1 MMGLSIPILGM
12 LLGLVAIVGW
22 IITET
27 MKIKHGYPIEDDEG
41 NLIHKSKPEDV
52 AEIKQLTAE
61 NRELQD
67 RLEKISNRVETL
79 ERIATDKPARLAAE
93 IDALADLSSDR
104 TKEQT
109 K

>member
-1 MMGLSIPILGM
+1 MGISIPILGM

-41 NLIHKSKPEDV
+41 NLIHKSKPEDL

-61 NRELQD
+61 NRELMS
-67 RLEKISNRVETL
+67 RLEKISERVETL

-93 IDALADLSSDR
+93 IDALADLLSDSS
-104 TKEQT
+104 KE
-109 K
+109 KSR

>member
-1 MMGLSIPILGM
+1 M

-22 IITET
+22 IFLDY
-27 MKIKHGYPIEDDEG
+27 MKIKNGYPLSDDDG
-41 NLIHKSKPEDV
+41 NLIHKSNPEDL

-61 NRELQD
+61 NRDLVN
-67 RLEKISNRVETL
+67 RLEKISERVETL

-93 IDALADLSSDR
+93 IDALSDLSSDLS
-104 TKEQT
+104 KEQT